1 MFATGFVVWLIASA
15 SALAEA
21 RKPGEQMQLG
31 AADVDLILRDYWR
44 ASQVKAELERHRTSQ
59 EFKQKQEEVE
69 RLERELSAQRFA
81 YFRDRRV
88 SSELRRMR
96 GELRKMA
103 EEEAGRAREREKE
116 AIEKLLADIRQS
128 AESIARQREHIL
140 IFDSNT
146 PHILFVTK
154 DPGKVE
160 DLTDAMI
167 ENLNFRRFAR

>member
-1 MFATGFVVWLIASA
+1 MGFAVWLSASA

-44 ASQVKAELERHRTSQ
+44 TSRVKAELERHRTSR
-59 EFKQKQEEVE
+59 EFRQKQEEVE

-88 SSELRRMR
+88 SSELRKMR

-116 AIEKLLADIRQS
+116 AIKELLVEVRQS
-128 AESIARQREHIL
+128 AESIGRQSEHIV

-146 PHILFVTK
+146 PHILFMTN

-160 DLTDAMI
+160 DLTDATI
-167 ENLNFRRFAR
+167 ENLNSRQFTR